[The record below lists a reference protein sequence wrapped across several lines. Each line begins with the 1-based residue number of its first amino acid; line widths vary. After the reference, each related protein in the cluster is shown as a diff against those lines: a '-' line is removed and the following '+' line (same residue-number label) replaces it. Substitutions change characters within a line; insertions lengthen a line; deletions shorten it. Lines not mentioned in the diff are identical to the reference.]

1 MLIKFS
7 EKHPKWELFFPLT
20 ESAILAVMLFIK
32 LSVFSK
38 YIKLGSYSLPIAL
51 STLFLVISAYALIFV
66 FRRRPPILF
75 LAITYAVTSTLM
87 FIDAL
92 YFSYLG
98 KLPSFSALS
107 IAGNLAAVTDT
118 LFALIS
124 LMHVL
129 LIADI
134 ILILMYCITVRPM
147 IKKRILRSAEFSKK
161 ISKKLPLIIS
171 LCAAVLIFGVTFSVM
186 VSGGLKAKHLKNE
199 LYTYHL
205 TDLYSVLFKP
215 EKEVAIDAITQPS
228 ASETSIYH
236 GIAEGRNVITIQV
249 EALQNFIIGFTYNGQ
264 LIAPNLTM
272 LANESSLYF
281 DNYCYQIGGGN
292 TADAEFTVNTSLY
305 APDDTAAYIK
315 YCDGETNFYTLPMI
329 LKDNG
334 YSGAHAYHGY
344 EGEFW
349 NRRQAYS
356 EMMGFDSFHAME
368 DLDSSEIVGI
378 GISDSSVYEQMVK
391 DLADETEPFYAMVVT
406 LSSHHPYY
414 MSDAEMRA
422 EVTLLPEHEKT
433 LFGHYL
439 ESMRY
444 VDTAIGEL
452 IEMLKAAGI
461 YENCIINI
469 YGDHMALPNYDATS
483 KEIMT
488 EYVGHEYYLGDMFN
502 VPLIMH
508 IPGMENGRT
517 VSTVCGHVDFL
528 PTLLDLLG
536 IENTKSVMFG
546 QNILT
551 AESGFVA
558 EQTHIGRGSFI
569 TDEYVYLFPT
579 NGIEDNAEL
588 YDLKTG
594 ERIFDYDH
602 DEIAMLSAASKSAIE
617 SCLSMIEQNKILI
630 E

>member
-1 MLIKFS
+1 MIKFS
-7 EKHPKWELFFPLT
+7 EKHPKWEILLPLI
-20 ESAILAVMLFIK
+20 ESAILSVMLFIK
-32 LSVFSK
+32 LAVFSK
-38 YIKLGSYSLPIAL
+38 YIKLGSYALPIAL
-51 STLFLVISAYALIFV
+51 STVFLVLLVFSIIFL
-66 FRRRPPILF
+66 FRHRPPILF
-75 LAITYAVTSTLM
+75 FVITYAVTSILM

-98 KLPSFSALS
+98 KLPSFAALS
-107 IAGNLAAVTDT
+107 MAGNLTAVSDT
-118 LFALIS
+118 LIALVT

-129 LIADI
+129 LFADL
-134 ILILMYCITVRPM
+134 ILILMYAIIIRPM
-147 IKKRILRSAEFSKK
+147 LKRRIAVGAEFCSKITKK
-161 ISKKLPLIIS
+161 IPLVISFCAVIIS
-171 LCAAVLIFGVTFSVM
+171 AGMIFTVM
-186 VSGGLKAKHLKNE
+186 ITGGLSTKHLKNE
-199 LYTYHL
+199 LYTYHI
-205 TDLYSVLFKP
+205 TDLCRVLFP
-215 EKEVAIDAITQPS
+215 SDQNETVNTITYPSDSDA
-228 ASETSIYH
+228 SIYH
-236 GIAEGRNVITIQV
+236 GVAKGRNVITIQV

-305 APDDTAAYIK
+305 APENSAAYVEF
-315 YCDGETNFYTLPMI
+315 CNEETDLYTLPMI

-334 YSGAHAYHGY
+334 YSGAYAYHGY
-344 EGEFW
+344 EGGFW
-349 NRRQAYS
+349 NRRTAYA
-356 EMMGFDSFHAME
+356 EMMGFDSYLALE
-368 DLDSSEIVGI
+368 DLDTSEIVGM
-378 GISDSSVYEQMVK
+378 GVSDRSVYEQMIK
-391 DLADETEPFYAMVVT
+391 DLADETEPFYAMVIT

-414 MSDAEMRA
+414 LSDVAMRA

-433 LFGHYL
+433 SFGHYL
-439 ESMRY
+439 ECMRY
-444 VDTAIGEL
+444 VDTALGEL
-452 IEMLKAAGI
+452 LNMLKAAGI

-469 YGDHMALPNYDATS
+469 YGDHMALPNYDATT

-508 IPGMENGRT
+508 IPGLENGRT
-517 VSTVCGHVDFL
+517 ISTVCGHVDFL

-536 IENTKSVMFG
+536 IKNEKSIMYG
-546 QNILT
+546 RNILT

-558 EQTHIGRGSFI
+558 QQTHIGRGSFI

-588 YDLKTG
+588 YALKTG
-594 ERIFDYDH
+594 KRIFDYDR
-602 DEIAMLSAASKSAIE
+602 DKIAELSAASKSAIE
-617 SCLSMIEQNKILI
+617 GCLSMIAQNKILI